1 MRVPALY
8 VFGFV
13 FIFTL
18 TTAIAAQSPTGN
30 LITVTGTV
38 KTATG
43 AAVENAQGIVKL
55 AQCKCSE
62 CRSPEC
68 KCCPTQVTIDI
79 QRDGKFIFTVPHGT
93 YTFEVRSGGLSAQ
106 SQLDLNEGTR
116 RAVDVTLQ

>member
-8 VFGFV
+8 VLGFV
-13 FIFTL
+13 VICTL

-38 KTATG
+38 TTATG
-43 AAVENAQGIVKL
+43 GGIENAQGIVKL
-55 AQCKCSE
+55 AKCDCSQCQT
-62 CRSPEC
+62 PEC
-68 KCCPTQVTIDI
+68 KCCPTQVTVDI

-93 YTFEVRSGGLSAQ
+93 YTFEVRSGGLTAQ

-116 RAVDVTLQ
+116 KKLDVTLH